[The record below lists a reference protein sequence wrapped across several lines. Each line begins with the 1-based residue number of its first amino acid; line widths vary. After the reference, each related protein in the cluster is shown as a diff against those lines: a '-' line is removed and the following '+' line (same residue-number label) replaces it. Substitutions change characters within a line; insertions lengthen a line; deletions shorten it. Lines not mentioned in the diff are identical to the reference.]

1 MKDRIRKFLIQE
13 GISPSQFADEI
24 GVQRSAISHILS
36 GRNNPSYEIITK
48 ILNRYKRLNPDWLLL
63 GNGSMYRSDA
73 TNTISSDVGLQSAT
87 PTPPM
92 EKVSGEV
99 DNLLNSQSN
108 PAVLE
113 DEMHDQLSNVT
124 NVNKPIE
131 RIIILYTDKT
141 FEVFNRRN

>member
-92 EKVSGEV
+92 EKV

-108 PAVLE
+108 PAVPE